1 VAEFQALACSAG
13 DQYQWPTSV
22 ACLGRYLV
30 SVRLGIDF
38 GGSLV
43 TAVFTCTDG
52 RRGLV
57 PAGELPPVD
66 GRDGASVQMVNDF
79 LRRVASGAVELSGEA
94 VNEAVLVCPAGWDA
108 VRGRVLLS
116 AAAAAGLARAT
127 VVARA
132 VVAAE
137 YFVDVLDNDMPD
149 GSALVVCDTAPDRVE
164 VSVVR
169 WTGDGFAVAA
179 TDRLGD
185 PGGDDALEQ
194 RAQPML
200 ECAGDALRAATSG
213 APAAAV
219 LLVGAMRR
227 DPVASAVPAVWAAV
241 LARVFGVAPIVVDA
255 SELMFAAGGLHQ
267 PPSSL
272 VQTAVPIAVRAG
284 AAAPAAGATVSPPV
298 PGRRRVPVAVV
309 GAVLVLALVAGAFVA
324 WRSTHEHR
332 TGPGNAAH
340 PVGDLANPG
349 NPANPGSPGGGGS
362 PRASGAAAA
371 IGPPVCGK
379 SIGFMGALSGPQ
391 APLGVPIRDGVQLAV
406 NEYNARHPSCT
417 ATLIA
422 LDTQGDAVRVP
433 AAVDHL
439 PSDLL
444 GLIGPILTGET
455 EAAGPRL
462 DKAGLP
468 FLTLSSTDSLDGRG
482 WSTFHR
488 AVGSNT
494 RAGEASMRYLAQHL
508 AANKV
513 YVVAQADEYGQ
524 TLLAAAR
531 HSGEVQ
537 VVGATTL
544 NARTDYR
551 RLATTIRGSGA
562 DSVFVASYT
571 KEALKL
577 LQPLRAA
584 GFDGTV
590 IAGDG
595 ALTRQFG
602 AQAPNSAGATY
613 VVSACRYPDE
623 QTTAGSRF
631 AAAYT
636 QAYNTDMSEYSGFAY
651 DAAGM
656 LLAGLARGA
665 GTRAMMAQH
674 LASIRYTGVVGDYQ
688 FTDRG
693 EPVAPRFGVWRV
705 AGGDLTFADI
715 S

>member
-1 VAEFQALACSAG
+1 M
-13 DQYQWPTSV
+13 
-22 ACLGRYLV
+22 
-30 SVRLGIDF
+30 
-38 GGSLV
+38 
-43 TAVFTCTDG
+43 TAVFTCADG

-57 PAGELPPVD
+57 PDGEAPLPV
-66 GRDGASVQMVNDF
+66 GGGWDGASVHMVGDV
-79 LRRVASGAVELSGEA
+79 LRRLASGAVELSGEE
-94 VNEAVLVCPAGWDA
+94 VTETVLACPAGWDA
-108 VRGRVLLS
+108 ARGQVLLS
-116 AAAAAGLARAT
+116 AAAAVGLARVT
-127 VVARA
+127 VVARP
-132 VVAAE
+132 VAAAG
-137 YFVDVLDNDMPD
+137 YFVDVLGNDMPD
-149 GSALVVCDTAPDRVE
+149 GSALVVCDAAPDRVE

-169 WTGDGFAVAA
+169 WAGDGFAIAA
-179 TDRLGD
+179 TDQLGD
-185 PGGDDALEQ
+185 PGDPGGEHELEQ

-200 ECAGDALRAATSG
+200 ERAGDALRAATSG
-213 APAAAV
+213 APAVGV
-219 LLVGAMRR
+219 LLVGTMRHDR
-227 DPVASAVPAVWAAV
+227 VVSAVPAVWAAM
-241 LARVFGVAPIVVDA
+241 LARVFGTAPIVVDA
-255 SELMFAAGGLHQ
+255 SELVFAAGGLHP

-272 VQTAVPIAVRAG
+272 VQAVVPTAPTALPIAVRAG
-284 AAAPAAGATVSPPV
+284 ATTPAVSATVSPPV
-298 PGRRRVPVAVV
+298 RGRRRVPVAVV
-309 GAVLVLALVAGAFVA
+309 GGVLVLALVAGAIVA
-324 WRSTHEHR
+324 WRSTNEHR
-332 TGPGNAAH
+332 SGPGDALH
-340 PVGDLANPG
+340 PAG
-349 NPANPGSPGGGGS
+349 NPADLSNAADPGSPGSDGS
-362 PRASGAAAA
+362 LRASGAAAA

-379 SIGFMGALSGPQ
+379 SIGFMGALSGPE
-391 APLGVPIRDGVQLAV
+391 APLGAPIRDGVQLAV
-406 NEYNARHPSCT
+406 NEYNAEHPSCT

-433 AAVDHL
+433 AAVEHI
-439 PSDLL
+439 PSDVL
-444 GLIGPILTGET
+444 GLIGPILSGET
-455 EAAGPRL
+455 QAAGPRL

-468 FLTLSSTDSLDGRG
+468 FLTLSSTDSLGGRG

-488 AVGSNT
+488 AVGST
-494 RAGEASMRYLAQHL
+494 TGAGEASMRYLAQHL
-508 AANKV
+508 AARKV

-531 HSGEVQ
+531 RSGEVQ

-571 KEALKL
+571 KEGLKL
-577 LQPLRAA
+577 LQPLRAE

-613 VVSACRYPDE
+613 VVCACRYPDE

-636 QAYNTDMSEYSGFAY
+636 RAYRTDMSEYSGFAY
-651 DAAGM
+651 DAAEM

-665 GTRAMMAQH
+665 GTRAMMTQH
-674 LASIRYTGVVGDYQ
+674 LASIRYTGVMGDYQ

-693 EPVAPRFGVWRV
+693 EPLAPRFGVFRA
-705 AGGDLTFADI
+705 AGGDLTFDDI